1 VPRIPRPLT
10 GTAPA
15 IPHPQGWPSAIDRE
29 ALRLVRELT
38 PAQRHLLVR
47 AGLPR
52 WMRLA
57 APWYPSSGQEAAE
70 ARRLASRA
78 FGILEPL
85 PRERGAYQLTPLG
98 ELVAGMAIINVLTLS

>member
-1 VPRIPRPLT
+1 MSRIPRTPA

-15 IPHPQGWPSAIDRE
+15 ISHPQSRPSAIDRE
-29 ALRLVRELT
+29 VLRLVRELT
-38 PAQRHLLVR
+38 PIQRHLLVR

-57 APWYPSSGQEAAE
+57 TPWHPTSRREAAE
-70 ARRLASRA
+70 ARRLASRPFA
-78 FGILEPL
+78 ILEPL

-98 ELVAGMAIINVLTLS
+98 ELVAGLAIINVLTLS